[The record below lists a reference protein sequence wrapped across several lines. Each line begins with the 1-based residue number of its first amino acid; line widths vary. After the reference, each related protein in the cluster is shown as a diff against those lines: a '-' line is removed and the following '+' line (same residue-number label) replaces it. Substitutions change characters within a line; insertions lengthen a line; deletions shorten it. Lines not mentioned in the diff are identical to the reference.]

1 VYASACDVFL
11 HGFIDLYQLT
21 AACGVSSVLIQVN
34 LKKANGP
41 FIIYDCPDFEAKKH
55 IQMRAFY
62 IVLGID
68 ERFLRMDENANWYS
82 ARVVPP
88 YQVHFRIPSWP
99 FALYPHPK
107 NTKADVFWKTFS
119 STVPVSVKQ
128 EMINVHSLFDADNQ
142 ESVSTSVVE
151 DRKWSNIVLD
161 FSKVKGVGELSS
173 QVLYADAGP
182 NEKVDFDYIELP
194 VFGVDTNEDK
204 EVGTEAFLGFKVGVH
219 PPDGEGA
226 RKVGRSSAPKSTLA
240 KKKAAAAEARK
251 NAKGGIPAG
260 GEDETGMDEDED

>member
-1 VYASACDVFL
+1 VP
-11 HGFIDLYQLT
+11 
-21 AACGVSSVLIQVN
+21 CGVSLVLIQVN

-82 ARVVPP
+82 AKVVPP
-88 YQVHFRIPSWP
+88 YQVHFRIPAWP

-107 NTKADVFWKTFS
+107 NTKADTFWKTFTG
-119 STVPVSVKQ
+119 TVPVSVKK
-128 EMINVHSLFDADNQ
+128 EMINVHSVFDADN
-142 ESVSTSVVE
+142 EASTTADVE
-151 DRKWSNIVLD
+151 DRKWTNIVLD

-173 QVLYADAGP
+173 QALYTDAGP

-194 VFGVDTNEDK
+194 VYGVDDAADK

-219 PPDGEGA
+219 PPDGEGS
-226 RKVGRSSAPKSTLA
+226 RKVGRSSAPKSALA
-240 KKKAAAAEARK
+240 QKKAAAAAARAAAEKEA
-251 NAKGGIPAG
+251 
-260 GEDETGMDEDED
+260 ESGMDDA